1 MPSPE
6 LWVPGYAGPLD
17 DLIERIHRR
26 IEQFAGETRVE
37 RPFVEIELIDGVRYT
52 VESLSPEPGYGFV
65 TIRPHPGED
74 VPAEL
79 IVQIGSIKRIEL
91 RAVGEQRGQFG
102 FSVPS
107 QSLTPKGS
115 DPAVRKAPRPRK
127 AGTD

>member
-1 MPSPE
+1 MPPE

-26 IEQFAGETRVE
+26 IEQFAAEAKVE
-37 RPFVEIELIDGVRYT
+37 HAFVEVELMDGVRFN

-65 TIRPHPGED
+65 TLRPHPGDD

-91 RAVGEQRGQFG
+91 SAAGDQRGQFG

-107 QSLTPKGS
+107 G
-115 DPAVRKAPRPRK
+115 
-127 AGTD
+127 